1 MHVLRK
7 RTHNRQHLRAIVVI
21 IAIIGATIAASLTH
35 VRPARAQIEP
45 LPAPTSSLEAKGAT
59 PVSAAFDAPTPTL
72 DLGPLFSEP
81 VLHGAW
87 LWQANCVR
95 CHGQYG
101 EERVGEEMKSK
112 DLQHKISGSDR
123 NSCSLSWSITRG
135 GPLSIA
141 EIRSIVAYVEAWE
154 KKGAE
159 PSLAPMLPI
168 PAPTSRPTLT
178 SAATPEIATATPAP
192 TIDPALGA
200 LLAQDPVY
208 EGAWLYAE
216 NCVICHLSYDRARQA
231 STVDDET
238 MRGLITNGKVASSM
252 PSFGIL
258 NGGNLKRAQ
267 VNAIVSYMRTWENL
281 GRNPDL
287 PEPIAQHLAER
298 TKIAL
303 AMPTM
308 VGAPPAFAP
317 TPAASRAV
325 ASRSAS
331 DAARGGGDSLWGIFM
346 LLSVIGVVG
355 GAGLFAGAVACTA
368 IHPPKR
374 NS

>member
-1 MHVLRK
+1 MPLLLK
-7 RTHNRQHLRAIVVI
+7 RTYIGRGRRV
-21 IAIIGATIAASLTH
+21 IAIALAMMAVALTNAH
-35 VRPARAQIEP
+35 PAHAQIEP
-45 LPAPTSSLEAKGAT
+45 PPVPAVSLRVTPAAT
-59 PVSAAFDAPTPTL
+59 ISAASVASTPTL
-72 DLGPLFSEP
+72 YLSQLFSEP
-81 VLHGAW
+81 VMHGAW

-101 EERVGEEMKSK
+101 EDRVGAELKNKE
-112 DLQHKISGSDR
+112 LQDKISGSDR
-123 NSCSLSWSITRG
+123 KGCSLSWSITRG

-141 EIRSIVAYVEAWE
+141 EIRNIVAYVKAWE

-168 PAPTSRPTLT
+168 PAHTRRPTLT
-178 SAATPEIATATPAP
+178 STATPEIASATPAP
-192 TIDPALGA
+192 TIDPALAA

-216 NCVICHLSYDRARQA
+216 NCVICHLGYDRARQA

-238 MRGLITNGKVASSM
+238 MRGLITNGKVASPM
-252 PSFGIL
+252 PRFGIL

-267 VNAIVSYMRTWENL
+267 VNAIVVYMRTWEEL

-287 PEPIAQHLAER
+287 PAPIAQHLAER
-298 TKIAL
+298 TTIAL
-303 AMPTM
+303 TMPTP
-308 VGAPPAFAP
+308 VGVPPAY
-317 TPAASRAV
+317 ASASVTSQAV
-325 ASRSAS
+325 ASR
-331 DAARGGGDSLWGIFM
+331 AATPTTRAGSGDGLWAIFV
-346 LLSVIGVVG
+346 LLSAIGVVG
-355 GAGLFAGAVACTA
+355 GAGLFLGAVACTA